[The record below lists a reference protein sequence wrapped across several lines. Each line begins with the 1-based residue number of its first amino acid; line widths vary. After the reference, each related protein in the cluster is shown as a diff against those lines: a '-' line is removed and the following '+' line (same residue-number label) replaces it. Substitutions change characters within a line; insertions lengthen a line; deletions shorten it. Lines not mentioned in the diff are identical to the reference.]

1 MRCSTS
7 WSASPRR
14 PSTNPADAELWYD
27 TIVAFGELV
36 STTIISEYLN
46 YAGVSNRWI
55 DMRRCFLT
63 EQRHKDAG
71 VDIEASA
78 PLLKNALGKCV
89 ENIFVGQGFIG
100 GAPDGTTTTLGRE
113 GSDYSA
119 AVVANILDAE
129 SMSVWKDVDG
139 VLNADP
145 KTFPDAVQIAELN
158 YLDTIELAY
167 SGAQIIHPKT
177 IKPLQNKNIPLYVR
191 PFGDKRKPGTV
202 IRGMSA
208 PVDVP
213 ILILKKDQVLLTIRS
228 RDFSFVLEEKFATI
242 FSLLERFRIK
252 TNLIHNSAVNLS
264 LCVDNSWH
272 IDEAIE
278 ALREAGFDVMKAE
291 NMELLDRA
299 RLYRRAVAQVTPA
312 VRRSSC
318 GRPRSPPCAW
328 SANGNNRSQGPDS
341 WAGVAGCV
349 SSVSAFPPL
358 FFPLLLSGAEFVD
371 NADHRRVADFAVA
384 LHVPDRAGDI
394 PLDVAFQPF
403 VKRAFGVV
411 FVVEQHV
418 ADRAQRV
425 GVVRHLVLER
435 HALLL
440 RGGDLGDR
448 HGPQLL
454 AYGVEHDQHHVVH
467 QRVAV
472 HEQVGVFGRQAAAR
486 GAAPRTPSSGSIIR
500 GLRLAEQVLALRDV
514 APQPLDRLRAV
525 VLDVEV
531 ADAHRLT

>member
-1 MRCSTS
+1 MKVYKFGGASVRNADGVRNLRKIIDDEQNLFIIV
-7 WSASPRR
+7 SAMGKT
-14 PSTNPADAELWYD
+14 TNALEKVFEGLQKGDKQLSLEHVESLRKYHAEIIDELWHEPKRLPAVDALFGELEKVATETVYKPGDAELWYD
-27 TIVAFGELV
+27 TIVAYGELV

-71 VDIEASA
+71 VNIEASA
-78 PLLKNALGKCV
+78 SLLKNALGKCV
-89 ENIFVGQGFIG
+89 ENIFIGQGFIG

-139 VLNADP
+139 VMNADP
-145 KTFPDAVQIAELN
+145 KAFPDAVQIAELN

-252 TNLIHNSAVNLS
+252 ANLIQFGREPEPVRRQLVAYRRGHRGAARGGFRR
-264 LCVDNSWH
+264 
-272 IDEAIE
+272 DES
-278 ALREAGFDVMKAE
+278 REHGAAHG
-291 NMELLDRA
+291 A
-299 RLYRRAVAQVTPA
+299 RLYRRAVAA
-312 VRRSSC
+312 L
-318 GRPRSPPCAW
+318 RPRS
-328 SANGNNRSQGPDS
+328 
-341 WAGVAGCV
+341 AGLRAAGHAV
-349 SSVSAFPPL
+349 
-358 FFPLLLSGAEFVD
+358 
-371 NADHRRVADFAVA
+371 HRAR
-384 LHVPDRAGDI
+384 
-394 PLDVAFQPF
+394 
-403 VKRAFGVV
+403 
-411 FVVEQHV
+411 
-418 ADRAQRV
+418 
-425 GVVRHLVLER
+425 
-435 HALLL
+435 
-440 RGGDLGDR
+440 
-448 HGPQLL
+448 GPQTGLT
-454 AYGVEHDQHHVVH
+454 GPK
-467 QRVAV
+467 
-472 HEQVGVFGRQAAAR
+472 GRIHGRESPDAFRAC
-486 GAAPRTPSSGSIIR
+486 PRSRPSFFRYCFPVRSLWIMPIIDVSR
-500 GLRLAEQVLALRDV
+500 ISPLRFMFQIVRAIYRSMSRSN
-514 APQPLDRLRAV
+514 RL
-525 VLDVEV
+525 
-531 ADAHRLT
+531 

>member
-1 MRCSTS
+1 MKVYKFGGASVRNADGVRNLRKIIDDEQNLFIIV
-7 WSASPRR
+7 SAMGKT
-14 PSTNPADAELWYD
+14 TNALEKVFEGLQKGDKQLSLEHVESLRKYHAEIIDELWHEPKRLPAVDALFGELEKVATETVYKPGDAELWYD
-27 TIVAFGELV
+27 TIVAYGELV

-71 VDIEASA
+71 VNIEASA
-78 PLLKNALGKCV
+78 SLLKNALGKCV
-89 ENIFVGQGFIG
+89 ENIFIGQGFIG

-139 VLNADP
+139 VMNADP
-145 KTFPDAVQIAELN
+145 KAFPDAVQIAELN

-252 TNLIHNSAVNLS
+252 ANLIHNSAVNLS

-291 NMELLDRA
+291 NMELLHGA
-299 RLYRRAVAQVTPA
+299 RLYRRAVAA
-312 VRRSSC
+312 L
-318 GRPRSPPCAW
+318 RPRS
-328 SANGNNRSQGPDS
+328 
-341 WAGVAGCV
+341 AGLRAAGHAV
-349 SSVSAFPPL
+349 
-358 FFPLLLSGAEFVD
+358 
-371 NADHRRVADFAVA
+371 HRAR
-384 LHVPDRAGDI
+384 
-394 PLDVAFQPF
+394 
-403 VKRAFGVV
+403 
-411 FVVEQHV
+411 
-418 ADRAQRV
+418 
-425 GVVRHLVLER
+425 
-435 HALLL
+435 
-440 RGGDLGDR
+440 
-448 HGPQLL
+448 GPQT
-454 AYGVEHDQHHVVH
+454 GIT
-467 QRVAV
+467 
-472 HEQVGVFGRQAAAR
+472 GPKGRIHGRESPDAFRAC
-486 GAAPRTPSSGSIIR
+486 PRSRPSFFRYCCPVRSLWIMPIIDVSR
-500 GLRLAEQVLALRDV
+500 ISPLRFMFQIVRAIYRSMSRSN
-514 APQPLDRLRAV
+514 RL
-525 VLDVEV
+525 
-531 ADAHRLT
+531 

>member
-1 MRCSTS
+1 MKVYKFGGASVRNADGVRNLRKIIDEEQHLFIIV
-7 WSASPRR
+7 SAMGKT
-14 PSTNPADAELWYD
+14 TNALEKVFEGLQKGDKALSKEHIDTLRTYHAEIIDDLWHGHKSLPAVDALFDELEQVATETRYEASDAELWYD
-27 TIVAFGELV
+27 AIVSYGELV

-46 YAGVSNRWI
+46 YAGVPNRWI
-55 DMRRCFLT
+55 DMRRCFVT

-78 PLLKNALGKCV
+78 PLLKARLAGCP
-89 ENIFVGQGFIG
+89 ETIFIGQGFIG

-145 KTFPDAVQIAELN
+145 KIFPDAVRIAELN

-202 IRGMSA
+202 IRGLSA

-242 FSLLERFRIK
+242 FSLLERYRIK
-252 TNLIHNSAVNLS
+252 ANLIHNSAVNLS

-272 IDEAIE
+272 IDEAVE

-291 NMELLDRA
+291 EMELLTVRGYTEELWHRYA
-299 RLYRRAVAQVTPA
+299 RGPQVFIRQATQST
-312 VRRSSC
+312 VR
-318 GRPRSPPCAW
+318 
-328 SANGNNRSQGPDS
+328 
-341 WAGVAGCV
+341 
-349 SSVSAFPPL
+349 
-358 FFPLLLSGAEFVD
+358 
-371 NADHRRVADFAVA
+371 
-384 LHVPDRAGDI
+384 
-394 PLDVAFQPF
+394 
-403 VKRAFGVV
+403 
-411 FVVEQHV
+411 
-418 ADRAQRV
+418 
-425 GVVRHLVLER
+425 VVRK
-435 HALLL
+435 
-440 RGGDLGDR
+440 RG
-448 HGPQLL
+448 
-454 AYGVEHDQHHVVH
+454 
-467 QRVAV
+467 
-472 HEQVGVFGRQAAAR
+472 
-486 GAAPRTPSSGSIIR
+486 
-500 GLRLAEQVLALRDV
+500 
-514 APQPLDRLRAV
+514 
-525 VLDVEV
+525 
-531 ADAHRLT
+531 